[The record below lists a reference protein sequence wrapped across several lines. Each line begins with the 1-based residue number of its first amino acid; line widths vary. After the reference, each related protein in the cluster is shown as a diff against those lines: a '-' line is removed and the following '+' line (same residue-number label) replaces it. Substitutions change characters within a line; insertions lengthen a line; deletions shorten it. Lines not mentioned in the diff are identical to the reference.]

1 VAKILE
7 KERSKRQ
14 IEGGKILEKEG
25 RTENSGGRT
34 ENKGESLFLRGV
46 KLGQNRRKKEE
57 KGGRREEQSSDR
69 EGRNGPNREGK
80 QTGGGEEDFE
90 DR

>member
-1 VAKILE
+1 ME

-46 KLGQNRRKKEE
+46 KLGQNIRKKEE
-57 KGGRREEQSSDR
+57 KGEEERSRAVTEREET
-69 EGRNGPNREGK
+69 EPNREGK